1 MAIGDTSSG
10 RRGHKSSAA
19 MAEKSIPVQLTP
31 EQIQTIVD
39 ALGDA
44 WEALRPVMNE
54 TVDQMDRAT
63 DPIEK
68 AAPAR
73 VHWEEHQPKSNRLRE
88 LRAMFS
94 DLKMANFVG
103 PVAPTRR

>member
-1 MAIGDTSSG
+1 
-10 RRGHKSSAA
+10 

-31 EQIQTIVD
+31 EQIQTIFD

-44 WEALRPVMNE
+44 WEALRPVVNE

-68 AAPAR
+68 AALVR